1 MMGRVIGRNT
11 DVPHTWLSG
20 AADSRNAFVSPIGI
34 EADCDAP
41 IKATCGMVAEWR
53 LFLNRITVQLKR
65 IRIFVCDS
73 GMRPKRILVF

>member
-1 MMGRVIGRNT
+1 MMGRVMGRNT

-41 IKATCGMVAEWR
+41 IKTTWRNGGGME
-53 LFLNRITVQLKR
+53 T
-65 IRIFVCDS
+65 IFESDYS
-73 GMRPKRILVF
+73 